1 MDFECKII
9 RMILFSGSEFSKIF
23 GIKKTDK
30 YSFFFD
36 FFCYIVNGIEMR
48 NREIIAKKLRNKK
61 WIMKINRTSKM
72 KN

>member
-23 GIKKTDK
+23 GIKRIDQ
-30 YSFFFD
+30 YSFSFRL
-36 FFCYIVNGIEMR
+36 FCYIVNGIEMR